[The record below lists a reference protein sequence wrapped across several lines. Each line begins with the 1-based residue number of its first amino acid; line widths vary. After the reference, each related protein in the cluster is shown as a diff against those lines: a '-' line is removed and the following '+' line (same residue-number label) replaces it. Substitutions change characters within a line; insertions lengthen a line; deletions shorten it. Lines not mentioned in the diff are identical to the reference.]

1 VLEKPSQRRAVE
13 VQRRHAG
20 ADAREQGVDAAV
32 AAAASRERAVVRVV
46 RAASISAWRRQ
57 EGLPSRAVGVS
68 SGRAGVVVGAV
79 VEGVQELPG
88 GEDADRK
95 RGQPAAE
102 PELVEAARE
111 RGWGDA
117 KGALGAGQV
126 GADVRLVDERRPACG
141 GREVAVGEED
151 DPLGLA
157 ALLGLGAA
165 AGRGQHGLARAAS
178 SASSWCRP
186 IIWAMRTAQASHS
199 R

>member
-1 VLEKPSQRRAVE
+1 VKSQLNINRL
-13 VQRRHAG
+13 QPYP
-20 ADAREQGVDAAV
+20 ADAPV
-32 AAAASRERAVVRVV
+32 
-46 RAASISAWRRQ
+46 ISNTPR
-57 EGLPSRAVGVS
+57 GLPRVCHVSPTARKRQDWGPQAERTTLRA
-68 SGRAGVVVGAV
+68 RAGGAEVVVGAV

-151 DPLGLA
+151 DPPGPA